1 MSQNSLALL
10 SQVCCVTRDSQIC
23 AMLAEMNQLREELK
37 QVKMRRNELWD
48 FIDRRHRPNV
58 FKSEYGE
65 YEDEERIALWH
76 IMDPICGTEYNK

>member
-48 FIDRRHRPNV
+48 FIDRRHGPNLLD
-58 FKSEYGE
+58 SEFE
-65 YEDEERIALWH
+65 DYELMALWH

>member
-37 QVKMRRNELWD
+37 QIKMRRNELWN

-58 FKSEYGE
+58 FNSEF
-65 YEDEERIALWH
+65 EDEELMALWN
-76 IMDPICGTEYNK
+76 IMDPICGTEYK